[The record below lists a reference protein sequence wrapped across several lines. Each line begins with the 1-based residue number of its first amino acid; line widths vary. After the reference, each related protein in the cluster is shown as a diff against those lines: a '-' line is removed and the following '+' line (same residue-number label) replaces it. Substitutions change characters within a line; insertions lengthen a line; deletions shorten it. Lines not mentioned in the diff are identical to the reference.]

1 MTRRLLALSLL
12 VPVHLAAQQAA
23 LPSLAEPGIA
33 PDGREI
39 AFVSGGDIWT
49 VPVAGGEARLLV
61 AHPAADSRPLY
72 APDGRHLAFVSNRA
86 GSNDIWV
93 LEMASGALRQLTFE
107 DGAEGLDGWSAD
119 GRWVYYSSN
128 SRDIAGMNDVYRVAL
143 AGGTPVPVSADRYL
157 SEYWSAPSPDG
168 PHVAITARGTRT
180 GQWWRRGSSHIDQ
193 SELWLVRPGA
203 TPQYQPVRTMGDAWE
218 AWPMW
223 APDGRTLYYMSDH
236 GGHQNLWA
244 VPLDGTPEPL
254 TRFRTGRV
262 LWPSISRD
270 GRVIAFERDF
280 GIWTY
285 EVATRAV
292 REVPVTLRGAAAVG
306 GVERRV
312 TSNEVQE
319 YALSPDGRKVAF
331 TVRGEVFAAASREGG
346 RAERVTRTPAQ
357 ETQLSWAPDS
367 RRLAYASWRH
377 GTLDLFLYDFGSGA
391 ETRLTDAE
399 VNDVTP
405 RFSPD
410 GKQLAFVRDGRELR
424 VMDLETGRDRVLASG
439 MLDRAPF
446 VSPRGFAWS
455 ADGRWIAYLANGLK
469 GFLNAWVV
477 PVAGGAP
484 RQATFLSNVFGGSIA
499 WGGDGSY
506 LLFDSRQR
514 TEPGQ
519 LIRVDLSPRTPVFA
533 EDRFRDLFNQ
543 ETPRPQPGTATAAR
557 PAAAAPD
564 TTRDPPRP
572 FDFEEIRRR
581 VSTIPVNVDPATLA
595 VSPDGKWV
603 VMVAGAAGQQN
614 LYAWPLDETATE
626 PPALRQ
632 LTSTSGGKSQLA
644 WSPDSKEVH
653 FLTQGRISAYHMDT
667 RNTRTVSV
675 TTEMDVDF
683 ATEKLAVFAQAWAYQ
698 RDNFYDPQHHGVD
711 WNAVRTTYAP
721 RIAGARTPDEMRRLL
736 SLMVGELNASHLG
749 INAPGG
755 GTSPAPTGR
764 LGLRFDPA
772 LLERGQ
778 FRVTEVIPLSPA
790 AIGGVRAGEFL
801 QAVEGQALGAL
812 VNLDSLLN
820 GTVNR
825 RVTLRVGEAATGAG
839 REVVV
844 RPVSTGTEKGLL
856 YRAWVEDRRAY
867 VERASG
873 GRLGYVHMPDMSQNS
888 LTQLYLDLDEQNHAR
903 EGVVIDIRNNNGGF
917 VHAYALDVF
926 ARVPYLTMTNR
937 GRSPAPARTQLG
949 QRALE
954 KPTILVTNQHS
965 LSDAEDFAE
974 GYRTMGLGK
983 IVGEPTSGWIIY
995 TSNLSLVDG
1004 TVMRLPFIR
1013 IQGADGG
1020 DMERHPRPVDIP
1032 VRRPVGESY
1041 TARDSQLDRAVA
1053 ELLQGLRG
1061 GA

>member
-1 MTRRLLALSLL
+1 MTAFLLSAALL
-12 VPVHLAAQQAA
+12 VQAA
-23 LPSLAEPGIA
+23 LPSFAEPGIS

-39 AFVSGGDIWT
+39 AFVSAGDIWT
-49 VPVAGGEARLLV
+49 VPATGGEARLLV
-61 AHPAADSRPLY
+61 AHPAVESRPLY
-72 APDGRHLAFVSNRA
+72 SPDGRHLAFVSNRA
-86 GSNDIWV
+86 GSNDIWI
-93 LEMASGALRQLTFE
+93 LELASGAVRQLTFE
-107 DGAEGLDGWSAD
+107 DGSEGLDGWSAD
-119 GRWVYYSSN
+119 GQWVYYSSS
-128 SRDIAGMNDVYRVAL
+128 SRDIAGMNDVYKVPL

-157 SEYWSAPSPDG
+157 SEYWSAPAPDG
-168 PHVAITARGTRT
+168 QRVAITARGTRT

-193 SELWLVRPGA
+193 SEIWLVRPGA
-203 TPQYQPVRTMGDAWE
+203 TPQYEQVRTMGDAWE

-223 APDGRTLYYMSDH
+223 APDGRALYYMSDH
-236 GGHQNLWA
+236 GGNQNLWT
-244 VPLDGTPEPL
+244 VTLGGTAEPL

-270 GRVIAFERDF
+270 GRMIAFERDF

-285 EVATRAV
+285 EIASRAV
-292 REVPVTLRGAAAVG
+292 REVPITLRGAAAVA

-312 TSNEVQE
+312 TTNEVQE

-331 TVRGEVFAAASREGG
+331 TVRGELFAASARDGG
-346 RAERVTRTPAQ
+346 RAERVTRTAAQ
-357 ETQLSWAPDS
+357 ETQVSWAPDS

-377 GTLDLFLYDFGSGA
+377 GTLDLFLYDFGTGT
-391 ETRLTDAE
+391 ETQLTRAA
-399 VNDVTP
+399 VNEVTP

-424 VMDLETGRDRVLASG
+424 VLDLETGRDRVLATG

-446 VSPRGFAWS
+446 VSARGFEWS
-455 ADGRWIAYLANGLK
+455 RDGKWIAYLAGGLK

-477 PVAGGAP
+477 PVAGGEP

-499 WGGDGSY
+499 WGGDGTF

-543 ETPRPQPGTATAAR
+543 ETPRPQPGNAAAPR
-557 PAAAAPD
+557 PAAAAD

-581 VSTIPVNVDPATLA
+581 VSTIQVNVDLTTLA

-626 PPALRQ
+626 APAIRQ
-632 LTSTSGGKSQLA
+632 LTSTAGGKSQLA
-644 WSPDSKEVH
+644 WSPDSKEVY

-675 TTEMDVDF
+675 TTEMNVDF
-683 ATEKLAVFAQAWAYQ
+683 ATEKLAVFEQAWAYK
-698 RDNFYDPQHHGVD
+698 RDGFYDPQYHGVD
-711 WNAVRTTYAP
+711 WGAVRTTYAP
-721 RIAGARTPDEMRRLL
+721 RIAGARTPDEMRRIL

-749 INAPGG
+749 ISAPGG
-755 GTSPAPTGR
+755 GSQPAPTGR
-764 LGLRFDPA
+764 LGLRFDPV

-778 FRVTEVIPLSPA
+778 FRITEVIPLSPA
-790 AIGGVRAGEFL
+790 AIGGVRTGEYL
-801 QAVEGQALGAL
+801 QSVDGVTLNAR
-812 VNLDSLLN
+812 VNLDSLLS

-825 RVTLRVGEAATGAG
+825 RVALRVGAQATGQG

-867 VERASG
+867 VERVSN
-873 GRLGYVHMPDMSQNS
+873 GRLGYVHMPDMSQTS
-888 LTQLYLDLDEQNHAR
+888 LTQLYLDLDEQNHGR

-926 ARVPYLTMTNR
+926 SRQPYLTMTNR
-937 GRSPAPARTQLG
+937 GREPAPARTQLG

-965 LSDAEDFAE
+965 LSDAEDFSE
-974 GYRTMGLGK
+974 GYRAMGLGK

-995 TSNLSLVDG
+995 TSNLPLVDG

-1013 IQGADGG
+1013 IQGADGQ
-1020 DMERHPRPVDIP
+1020 DMELHPRPVDIL

-1041 TARDSQLDRAVA
+1041 TGRDSQLDRAVA
-1053 ELLQGLRG
+1053 ELLAG
-1061 GA
+1061 GR